1 MKNDLS
7 RIPLAI
13 QARLLEPK
21 DLIDDIKV
29 ADQELIVIEMRIS
42 FLKDDPKAYVFEL
55 QNEK

>member
-1 MKNDLS
+1 MENDLS

-29 ADQELIVIEMRIS
+29 AD
-42 FLKDDPKAYVFEL
+42 
-55 QNEK
+55 